1 MKCPSQHPRA
11 RTGRTNPLYR
21 GCPVSARAT
30 VVYDGGSGDLA
41 PAWVLLQIEG
51 HLGQAVLQQ
60 RYVRKE
66 DALVT
71 LIAVD

>member
-1 MKCPSQHPRA
+1 M
-11 RTGRTNPLYR
+11 
-21 GCPVSARAT
+21 SARAT